1 MCGGLLR
8 CLGQHDLV
16 LLVLFVRWAVEHEF
30 RADDLH
36 LLAARQGAQL
46 VARLA
51 RGEHAVFKHAALDE
65 LTRLQRVVRLL
76 DEVVADAVLADVN
89 DHVEVIGKAAQIR
102 ALFAA

>member
-1 MCGGLLR
+1 MTCTCSLR
-8 CLGQHDLV
+8 VKALSSSH
-16 LLVLFVRWAVEHEF
+16 AS
-30 RADDLH
+30 
-36 LLAARQGAQL
+36 
-46 VARLA
+46 
-51 RGEHAVFKHAALDE
+51 RGEHAVFEHAALDE